1 MNNLCGDQIGYLA
14 LVCSP
19 AAPDNGAG
27 GERGPGV
34 PVRSDR
40 GKAKSS
46 ENYLQE
52 INQLQGAHQQPQL
65 IGNTLQGLAKVFGV
79 VILWILYLHKGWLVC
94 TIVRLSLDW
103 SEVSLL
109 IRESLLSRLNC
120 VRLSGQL
127 LSLCWA
133 RLEFWRSWRQ
143 SWRHQSAPVSGT
155 TGVRPTLWHYQHQ
168 YWAGEGR
175 GEGRGEADN
184 IINVPLNALI
194 LAVCCISHTRCIVTN
209 GNWINQSAFR
219 FRLVI
224 TDYILHQTLM
234 TVSILLDI
242 KIRDNQII
250 QYCNMWLAI
259 TRQDS

>member
-1 MNNLCGDQIGYLA
+1 MEPGY
-14 LVCSP
+14 
-19 AAPDNGAG
+19 G
-27 GERGPGV
+27 GPG
-34 PVRSDR
+34 RSDR
-40 GKAKSS
+40 ERGKSS

-65 IGNTLQGLAKVFGV
+65 IENTLQGLAKVFGV
-79 VILWILYLHKGWLVC
+79 LILWISYLHKGCVVC

-103 SEVSLL
+103 SEVSLM
-109 IRESLLSRLNC
+109 IRESWLSRLNC

-175 GEGRGEADN
+175 GEADN
-184 IINVPLNALI
+184 IINVPLNGLT
-194 LAVCCISHTRCIVTN
+194 LTVCCISHTRCIVTN

-234 TVSILLDI
+234 TESILLDI
-242 KIRDNQII
+242 KFEDNQII